1 MALNMNAKATILS
14 LLIITVVL
22 LSACTTTTDTMNPI
36 TREQKTEIYQDGYLY
51 ATITQDTSDI
61 FKDAIIAMDEMGL
74 LRTGEKHYKDHII
87 IYARAVGDKKI
98 KVRITQI
105 ETGKSQI
112 RIRVGVL
119 GDFSESQF
127 IYSRIRAAL

>member
-1 MALNMNAKATILS
+1 MNAKATILS